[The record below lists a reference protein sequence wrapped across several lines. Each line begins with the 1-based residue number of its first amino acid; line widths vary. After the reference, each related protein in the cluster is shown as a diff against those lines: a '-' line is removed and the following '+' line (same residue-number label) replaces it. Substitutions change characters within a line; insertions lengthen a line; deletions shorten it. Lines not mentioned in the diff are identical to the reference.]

1 MVVDLA
7 GYVMYGFE
15 EIAQWHAESN
25 SSIAGRQNKY
35 FYARGD
41 LYTFLYPS
49 VRHNS

>member
-1 MVVDLA
+1 MLLSKHLLILSLVLSMVVDLA

-35 FYARGD
+35 F
-41 LYTFLYPS
+41 
-49 VRHNS
+49 